1 MKHALT
7 LALPLIAAALA
18 VLFSLPQSLGAHPQ
32 WAITVILIGTPIG
45 IILAYA
51 LNAAKLPQPLCIAI
65 GAVLTAVAFFTARYG
80 RAEFGASF
88 AEDQFAG
95 QLWYYGW
102 ITTSAG
108 VALTLASLALHRN
121 TKA

>member
-1 MKHALT
+1 MKHALA

-18 VLFSLPQSLGAHPQ
+18 VLLTLPQTLGAHPQ

-45 IILAYA
+45 IILANA
-51 LNAAKLPQPLCIAI
+51 LNAAKFAQPLRIAT
-65 GAVLTAVAFFTARYG
+65 GAALTIAAFLTARYG
-80 RAEFGASF
+80 RTEFGASF

-95 QLWYYGW
+95 QLWYFGW
-102 ITTSAG
+102 IATCAG

-121 TKA
+121 AKV